1 MILVDLDIGLSASS
15 AADAPLSSGTFLILL
30 RDKGEECPRPPSAP
44 PPVRI
49 PYRDAGKDWRAPSER
64 IRTASEIPIEVDL
77 TDEDAVPIYI
87 KISEKVLHLRRLG
100 MSYASICEHLGVNRW
115 TALRAIRWGKTHRTR
130 AEALS
135 D

>member
-1 MILVDLDIGLSASS
+1 VSLVDLDIGLPASS
-15 AADAPLSSGTFLILL
+15 AADAPLSSGTFLIHL

-64 IRTASEIPIEVDL
+64 IRTASEIPIEMDL
-77 TDEDAVPIYI
+77 TDEDAVPAYM
-87 KISEKVLHLRRLG
+87 KIAEKALYLSRLG
-100 MSYASICEHLGVNRW
+100 MTYTSVAEHLGVNLW
-115 TALRAIRWGKTHRTR
+115 IGKRATHWGKAQTGPQQ
-130 AEALS
+130 

>member
-1 MILVDLDIGLSASS
+1 MSLVVLDIGLPASS
-15 AADAPLSSGTFLILL
+15 AADAPLSSGTFLIHL

-49 PYRDAGKDWRAPSER
+49 PYRDVEKDWRAPSER

-77 TDEDAVPIYI
+77 TDEDAVPFYM

-100 MSYASICEHLGVNRW
+100 MAYTSICEHLGVNRW
-115 TALRAIRWGKTHRTR
+115 MALSTVRWGKTRQMAR
-130 AEALS
+130 NDYS
-135 D
+135 